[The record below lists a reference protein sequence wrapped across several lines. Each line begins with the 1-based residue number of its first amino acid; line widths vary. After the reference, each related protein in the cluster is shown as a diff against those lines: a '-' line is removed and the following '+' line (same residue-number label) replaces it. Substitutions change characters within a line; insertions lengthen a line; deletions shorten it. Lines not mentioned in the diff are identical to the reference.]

1 MLFRSPDIHRDPNIA
16 RTPPQRLCSRKAQ
29 ACYGWDIAPRLV
41 TIGIWRPVEILVCD
55 AVEINNPW
63 VQTQRLEN
71 SHAEVELEFTVKV
84 HDQEPHHLNIN
95 IELYDQTRSLDVDIE
110 SDETHIKE
118 KFVLENPPL
127 WWPHNHGTPTLVSYR
142 ITAAENNEVVDY
154 YEGRFGI
161 RTIKLVE
168 EPVGENRTSFYFEI
182 NNKPIFLKGM
192 NWTPCDAIYARI
204 TTDHYT
210 RLLEKAVDANIN
222 ALRVWGGG
230 IYEADA
236 FYDLCD
242 EMGILVWQDFMF
254 ACGVYPQDSEFLEE
268 VQQEAEFIVQYLR
281 DHPSLFVWCGDNEV
295 DWVHLQQNIP
305 GFTNNR
311 INREILPAV
320 CRQFDPDRPYIPSS
334 PFSYNEDHPNA
345 EESGN
350 MHLWKHGSSY
360 VDEFYVKCRPNMVTE
375 IGFISLPD
383 LNVIKSFIPE
393 DKLWPVENEYW
404 YLHCSDPL
412 RTGDSY
418 RVSSWFSSI
427 SKSGLP
433 KPDDLDSLIRLS
445 QQLQLE
451 ATAFWI
457 EHFSSQPDCWGIF
470 LWNLCDCWPQV
481 SDAYIAYGFHEKPA
495 LRAAKEGYGKIHR

>member
-1 MLFRSPDIHRDPNIA
+1 MKDRISLNGQWLLKYFDYGSGERFGLHTEQSTESWLRAQVPGDIHLDLMTAGKISDPFYGTESDHCLWMEEKDWWYRTQFSGSDMITTSGEQHQIFLLFHGLDTFAKIYLNGELIATHRNMFVPLKVDITERIVSGENDLRVCLGSPANSPDIHRDPNIA

-281 DHPSLFVWCGDNEV
+281 DHPSLFVW
-295 DWVHLQQNIP
+295 
-305 GFTNNR
+305 
-311 INREILPAV
+311 
-320 CRQFDPDRPYIPSS
+320 
-334 PFSYNEDHPNA
+334 
-345 EESGN
+345 
-350 MHLWKHGSSY
+350 
-360 VDEFYVKCRPNMVTE
+360 
-375 IGFISLPD
+375 
-383 LNVIKSFIPE
+383 
-393 DKLWPVENEYW
+393 
-404 YLHCSDPL
+404 
-412 RTGDSY
+412 
-418 RVSSWFSSI
+418 
-427 SKSGLP
+427 
-433 KPDDLDSLIRLS
+433 
-445 QQLQLE
+445 
-451 ATAFWI
+451 
-457 EHFSSQPDCWGIF
+457 
-470 LWNLCDCWPQV
+470 
-481 SDAYIAYGFHEKPA
+481 
-495 LRAAKEGYGKIHR
+495 